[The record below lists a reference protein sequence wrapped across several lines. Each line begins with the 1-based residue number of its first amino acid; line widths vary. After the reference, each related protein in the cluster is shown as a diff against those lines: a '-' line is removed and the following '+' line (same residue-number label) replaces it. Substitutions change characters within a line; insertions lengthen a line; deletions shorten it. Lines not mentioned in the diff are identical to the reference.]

1 MLPLQSPH
9 GVWMVRN
16 HPNCVSA
23 PGCFSMGR
31 GRHGEGRASR
41 QARRGRQYNGVNPE
55 GKDGFVRFS
64 ELVQYFL
71 KLEGTSGRI
80 ALVEILAELFMRT
93 PTEDVPPTAYLL
105 QGRLA
110 PYFEPVEIGLG
121 NNYVA
126 DAIARAFGS
135 DRATVLERFDRLGD
149 IGEAAAEIAA
159 ESGSS
164 PAPTWAPPVREIFDR
179 LLEIA
184 RTTGAGSVRAKVE
197 AFASLLGELDPLS
210 CNYLCRVPL
219 GRMRLGVGDPT
230 VLDAFSFA
238 KVGDKSLRKELER
251 AYNETSDLGL
261 VGKTL
266 WEGGIEAV
274 EGLGVRVGN
283 TVRPALA
290 ERLPSAE
297 AIIAKLGQ
305 AAVERKFDGF
315 RCQGHKSGDDIKIF
329 SRNLE
334 DMTASFPEI
343 AEGARR
349 QVVVDTAIFEGEA
362 LAYNPLSD
370 EYLPFQQ
377 TVRRRRK
384 HGVEETA
391 AELPLRLFAF
401 DVLYADGESVMERS
415 YSERHAKLEYAVEAG
430 DTILISQAHTTGEP
444 EELLEVFNDS
454 IQRGL
459 EGIVAKR
466 PDSPYQAGARNY
478 NWVKLKRT
486 QAGNLQDTVDCVI
499 VGYIYGRGR
508 RAAFGVGALLVAS
521 YDRERDVFPT
531 VTKIGTGLSDA
542 QWREV
547 RERCVPHVSE
557 RKPARVESNIEP
569 SVWVEPQ
576 VVIEVLADEITRS
589 PIHPTGAQEGGQGYA
604 LRFPRLVGFRQ
615 EDKKP
620 EDVTTVAEIVELYN
634 QQGARTTP

>member
-1 MLPLQSPH
+1 MT
-9 GVWMVRN
+9 R
-16 HPNCVSA
+16 
-23 PGCFSMGR
+23 
-31 GRHGEGRASR
+31 SR
-41 QARRGRQYNGVNPE
+41 TKGYV
-55 GKDGFVRFS
+55 VRFS
-64 ELVQYFL
+64 ELVQYFRR
-71 KLEGTSGRI
+71 LEGTSGRN
-80 ALVEILAELFMRT
+80 ALVEVLAELFART

-126 DAIARAFGS
+126 DAIAWAFGG
-135 DRATVLERFDRLGD
+135 DRATVLVRFDRLGD

-164 PAPTWAPPVREIFDR
+164 PAPYMAPPVRGIFDR
-179 LLEIA
+179 LLKIA

-210 CNYLCRVPL
+210 CNYLCRISL

-238 KVGDKSLRKELER
+238 RVGDKSLRKGLER

-266 WEGGIEAV
+266 WEGGLEAV
-274 EGLGVRVGN
+274 ECLGVRVGN
-283 TVRPALA
+283 PVRPALA

-297 AIIAKLGQ
+297 AIIEKLGR
-305 AAVERKFDGF
+305 AAVERKYDGF
-315 RCQGHKSGDDIKIF
+315 RCQVHKAGDDIKIF

-343 AEGARR
+343 VEGARR
-349 QVVVDTAIFEGEA
+349 QVVASTAIFEGEA

-401 DVLYADGESVMERS
+401 DVLYADGERVMERS
-415 YSERHAKLEYAVEAG
+415 YTERHAILEHAVEAG
-430 DTILISQAHTTGEP
+430 DTILISEAHTSSEP

-454 IQRGL
+454 IQHGL

-478 NWVKLKRT
+478 NWVKLKRA
-486 QAGNLQDTVDCVI
+486 QAGNLQDTVDGVI

-508 RAAFGVGALLVAS
+508 RTVFGVGALLVAT
-521 YDRERDVFPT
+521 YDPERDVFPT

-547 RERCVPHVSE
+547 KERCEPYVSE

-589 PIHPTGAQEGGQGYA
+589 PVHPTGTDEGGQGYA
-604 LRFPRLVGFRQ
+604 LRFPRLVSFRQ

-620 EDVTTVAEIVELYN
+620 EDVTTVAEIMELYN
-634 QQGARTTP
+634 QQGARMTR

>member
-1 MLPLQSPH
+1 M
-9 GVWMVRN
+9 
-16 HPNCVSA
+16 
-23 PGCFSMGR
+23 
-31 GRHGEGRASR
+31 
-41 QARRGRQYNGVNPE
+41 
-55 GKDGFVRFS
+55 RFS
-64 ELVQYFL
+64 ELVQYFRR
-71 KLEGTSGRI
+71 LEGTSGRN
-80 ALVEILAELFMRT
+80 ALVEVLAELFART

-126 DAIARAFGS
+126 DAIAWAFGG
-135 DRATVLERFDRLGD
+135 DRATVLVRFDRLGD
-149 IGEAAAEIAA
+149 IGEAAAEKAA

-164 PAPTWAPPVREIFDR
+164 PAPYMAPPVRGIFDR
-179 LLEIA
+179 LLKIA

-210 CNYLCRVPL
+210 CNYLCRISL

-238 KVGDKSLRKELER
+238 RVGDKSLRKGLER

-266 WEGGIEAV
+266 WEGGLEAV
-274 EGLGVRVGN
+274 ECLGVRVGN
-283 TVRPALA
+283 PVRPALA

-297 AIIAKLGQ
+297 AIIEKLGQ
-305 AAVERKFDGF
+305 AAVERKYDGF
-315 RCQGHKSGDDIKIF
+315 RCQVHKAGDDIKIF

-343 AEGARR
+343 VEGARR
-349 QVVVDTAIFEGEA
+349 QVVASTAIFEGEA

-401 DVLYADGESVMERS
+401 DVLYADGERVMERS
-415 YSERHAKLEYAVEAG
+415 YTERHAILEHAVEAG
-430 DTILISQAHTTGEP
+430 DTILISEAHTSSEP

-454 IQRGL
+454 IQHGL

-478 NWVKLKRT
+478 NWVKLKRA
-486 QAGNLQDTVDCVI
+486 QAGNLQDTVDGVI

-508 RAAFGVGALLVAS
+508 RTVFGVGALLVAT
-521 YDRERDVFPT
+521 YDPERDVFPT

-547 RERCVPHVSE
+547 KERCEPYVSE

-589 PIHPTGAQEGGQGYA
+589 PVHPTGTDEGGQGYA
-604 LRFPRLVGFRQ
+604 LRFPRLVSFRQ

-620 EDVTTVAEIVELYN
+620 EDVTTVAEIMELYN
-634 QQGARTTP
+634 QQGARMTR

>member
-23 PGCFSMGR
+23 PGCSSMRR

-41 QARRGRQYNGVNPE
+41 QARRRRQYNGVNPE

-71 KLEGTSGRI
+71 KLEGTSGRN

-110 PYFEPVEIGLG
+110 PYFEPIGIGLG
-121 NNYVA
+121 N
-126 DAIARAFGS
+126 I
-135 DRATVLERFDRLGD
+135 GD
-149 IGEAAAEIAA
+149 AAAGIAV

-164 PAPTWAPPVREIFDR
+164 PAPTRAPQVREIFDT

-184 RTTGAGSVRAKVE
+184 RTTGAGSVGAKIGS
-197 AFASLLGELDPLS
+197 FASLLGELDPLS
-210 CNYLCRVPL
+210 CKYLCRVPL

-230 VLDAFSFA
+230 VLEAFSFA
-238 KVGDKSLRKELER
+238 RVGDKSLRKGLER

-283 TVRPALA
+283 PVRPALA

-297 AIIAKLGQ
+297 AIIAKLGR
-305 AAVERKFDGF
+305 AAVERKYDGF
-315 RCQGHKSGDDIKIF
+315 RCQVHKAGDDIKIF

-349 QVVVDTAIFEGEA
+349 QVALGTAIFEGEA

-401 DVLYADGESVMERS
+401 DVLYADGYCVMERA
-415 YSERHAKLEYAVEAG
+415 YTERRATLENMVQGG
-430 DTILISQAHTTGEP
+430 DTILISESRTTGEP
-444 EELLEVFNDS
+444 GELLEVFNDS
-454 IQRGL
+454 IQHGL

-478 NWVKLKRT
+478 NWVKLKRA

-499 VGYIYGRGR
+499 VGYLYGRGR
-508 RAAFGVGALLVAS
+508 RAAFGVGALLVAA
-521 YDRERDVFPT
+521 YDPERDVFPT
-531 VTKIGTGLSDA
+531 VTKIGTGLSDD
-542 QWREV
+542 QWREG
-547 RERCVPHVSE
+547 RERCEPYVSE
-557 RKPARVESNIEP
+557 KKPARVESNIEP

-589 PIHPTGAQEGGQGYA
+589 PIP
-604 LRFPRLVGFRQ
+604 
-615 EDKKP
+615 
-620 EDVTTVAEIVELYN
+620 
-634 QQGARTTP
+634 

>member
-1 MLPLQSPH
+1 MDSSSTPTT
-9 GVWMVRN
+9 GKMMR
-16 HPNCVSA
+16 
-23 PGCFSMGR
+23 
-31 GRHGEGRASR
+31 SR
-41 QARRGRQYNGVNPE
+41 TKGYV
-55 GKDGFVRFS
+55 VRFS
-64 ELVQYFL
+64 ELVQYFRR
-71 KLEGTSGRI
+71 LEGTSGRN
-80 ALVEILAELFMRT
+80 ALVEILAELFTKT
-93 PTEDVPPTAYLL
+93 PMEDVPPTAYLL

-126 DAIARAFGS
+126 DAIARAFGGN
-135 DRATVLERFDRLGD
+135 RATVLKRFDRLGD

-164 PAPTWAPPVREIFDR
+164 AAPESVPPVREIFDR
-179 LLEIA
+179 LLGIA
-184 RTTGAGSVRAKVE
+184 RTTGAGSIGAKVE
-197 AFASLLGELDPLS
+197 AFASLLREVDPLS

-230 VLDAFSFA
+230 VLDALSFA
-238 KVGDKSLRKELER
+238 RVGDKSLRKRLER

-274 EGLGVRVGN
+274 DALGVRVGN
-283 TVRPALA
+283 PVRPALA

-297 AIIAKLGQ
+297 AIIAKLGRV
-305 AAVERKFDGF
+305 AVERKYDGF
-315 RCQGHKSGDDIKIF
+315 RCQVHKADSDVRIF

-334 DMTASFPEI
+334 DLTASFPEI
-343 AEGARR
+343 AESARR
-349 QVVVDTAIFEGEA
+349 QVVASTAIFEGEA

-377 TVRRRRK
+377 TVRRKRK

-401 DVLYADGESVMERS
+401 DILYAECESVMERP
-415 YSERHAKLEYAVEAG
+415 YTERHAILKNIVQGG
-430 DTILISQAHTTGEP
+430 DTILISESHTTGKP
-444 EELLEVFNDS
+444 DELLDVFNDS
-454 IQRGL
+454 IQNGL

-478 NWVKLKRT
+478 NWVKLKRV

-508 RAAFGVGALLVAS
+508 RAAFGVGALLVAV
-521 YDRERDVFPT
+521 YDPERDVFPT

-547 RERCVPHVSE
+547 RERCEPYVSE

-589 PIHPTGAQEGGQGYA
+589 PVHPTGADEGGQGYA
-604 LRFPRLVGFRQ
+604 LRFPRLVSFRQ
-615 EDKKP
+615 DKKP

-634 QQGARTTP
+634 QQGARTTR

>member
-1 MLPLQSPH
+1 
-9 GVWMVRN
+9 
-16 HPNCVSA
+16 
-23 PGCFSMGR
+23 
-31 GRHGEGRASR
+31 
-41 QARRGRQYNGVNPE
+41 
-55 GKDGFVRFS
+55 VRFS
-64 ELVQYFL
+64 VLVQYFRR
-71 KLEGTSGRI
+71 LEGTSGRN
-80 ALVEILAELFMRT
+80 ALVEVLAELFART

-126 DAIARAFGS
+126 DAIAWAFGG

-164 PAPTWAPPVREIFDR
+164 PAPNRAAPVRGIFDR
-179 LLEIA
+179 LLKIA

-210 CNYLCRVPL
+210 CNYLCRIPL

-238 KVGDKSLRKELER
+238 RVGDKSFRKRLER

-274 EGLGVRVGN
+274 EHLGVRVGN
-283 TVRPALA
+283 PVRPALA

-297 AIIAKLGQ
+297 AIIAKLGR
-305 AAVERKFDGF
+305 AAVERKYDGF
-315 RCQGHKSGDDIKIF
+315 RCQVHKAGGDIKIF

-349 QVVVDTAIFEGEA
+349 QVVASTAIFEGEA

-401 DVLYADGESVMERS
+401 DVLYADGERVMERS
-415 YSERHAKLEYAVEAG
+415 YTERHAILEDAVEAG
-430 DTILISQAHTTGEP
+430 DTILISEAHTTSEP
-444 EELLEVFNDS
+444 EELLEVFKDS
-454 IQRGL
+454 IQHGL

-478 NWVKLKRT
+478 NWVKLKRA
-486 QAGNLQDTVDCVI
+486 QAGNLQDTVDGVI

-508 RAAFGVGALLVAS
+508 RTVFGVGALLVAT
-521 YDRERDVFPT
+521 YDPERDVFPT

-547 RERCVPHVSE
+547 KERCEPYVSE
-557 RKPARVESNIEP
+557 RKPARVESNIVP

-576 VVIEVLADEITRS
+576 VVIEMLADEITRS
-589 PIHPTGAQEGGQGYA
+589 PVHPTGTDEGGQGYA
-604 LRFPRLVGFRQ
+604 LRFPRLVSFRQ

-634 QQGARTTP
+634 QQGARTTR

>member
-1 MLPLQSPH
+1 M
-9 GVWMVRN
+9 
-16 HPNCVSA
+16 
-23 PGCFSMGR
+23 
-31 GRHGEGRASR
+31 
-41 QARRGRQYNGVNPE
+41 
-55 GKDGFVRFS
+55 
-64 ELVQYFL
+64 
-71 KLEGTSGRI
+71 
-80 ALVEILAELFMRT
+80 
-93 PTEDVPPTAYLL
+93 PPTAYLL

-126 DAIARAFGS
+126 DAIAWAFGG
-135 DRATVLERFDRLGD
+135 DRATVIVRFDRLGD
-149 IGEAAAEIAA
+149 IGEAAAEKAA

-164 PAPTWAPPVREIFDR
+164 PAPYMAPPVRGIFDR
-179 LLEIA
+179 LLKIA

-210 CNYLCRVPL
+210 CNYLCRISL

-238 KVGDKSLRKELER
+238 RVGDKSLRKGLER

-266 WEGGIEAV
+266 WEGGLEAV
-274 EGLGVRVGN
+274 ECLGVRVGN
-283 TVRPALA
+283 PVRPALA

-297 AIIAKLGQ
+297 AIIEKLGQ
-305 AAVERKFDGF
+305 AAVERKYDGF
-315 RCQGHKSGDDIKIF
+315 RCQVHKAGDDIKIF

-343 AEGARR
+343 VEGARR
-349 QVVVDTAIFEGEA
+349 QVVASTAIFEGEA

-401 DVLYADGESVMERS
+401 DVLYADGERVMERS
-415 YSERHAKLEYAVEAG
+415 YTERHAILEHAVEAG
-430 DTILISQAHTTGEP
+430 DTILISEAHTSSEP

-454 IQRGL
+454 IQHGL

-478 NWVKLKRT
+478 NWVKLKRA
-486 QAGNLQDTVDCVI
+486 QAGNLQDTVDGVI

-508 RAAFGVGALLVAS
+508 RTVFGVGALLVAT
-521 YDRERDVFPT
+521 YDPERDVFPT

-547 RERCVPHVSE
+547 KERCEPYVSE

-589 PIHPTGAQEGGQGYA
+589 PVHPTGTDEGGQGYA
-604 LRFPRLVGFRQ
+604 LRFPRLVSFRQ

-620 EDVTTVAEIVELYN
+620 EDVTTVAEIMELYN
-634 QQGARTTP
+634 QQGARMTR

>member
-1 MLPLQSPH
+1 MTRSLTK
-9 GVWMVRN
+9 GYV
-16 HPNCVSA
+16 
-23 PGCFSMGR
+23 
-31 GRHGEGRASR
+31 
-41 QARRGRQYNGVNPE
+41 
-55 GKDGFVRFS
+55 VRFS
-64 ELVQYFL
+64 ELVQYFRR
-71 KLEGTSGRI
+71 LEGTSGRN
-80 ALVEILAELFMRT
+80 ALVEILAELFART

-110 PYFEPVEIGLG
+110 PFFEPIEIGLG

-126 DAIARAFGS
+126 DAIALAFGGN
-135 DRATVLERFDRLGD
+135 RTMVLERFDRLGD
-149 IGEAAAEIAA
+149 IGEAAAEMAA
-159 ESGSS
+159 GSGSS
-164 PAPTWAPPVREIFDR
+164 AAPESVPPVREIFDR
-179 LLEIA
+179 LLGIA
-184 RTTGAGSVRAKVE
+184 RTTGAGSIGAKVE
-197 AFASLLGELDPLS
+197 AFASLLREVDPLS

-238 KVGDKSLRKELER
+238 RVGDKSLRKRLER

-266 WEGGIEAV
+266 WDGGIEAV
-274 EGLGVRVGN
+274 DGLGVRVGN
-283 TVRPALA
+283 PVRPALA

-297 AIIAKLGQ
+297 AIIAKLGR
-305 AAVERKFDGF
+305 AAVERKYDGF
-315 RCQGHKSGDDIKIF
+315 RCQVHKAVNDIRIF
-329 SRNLE
+329 SRSLE

-349 QVVVDTAIFEGEA
+349 QVVASTAIFEGEA

-415 YSERHAKLEYAVEAG
+415 YTERHTMLEYAIQSG
-430 DTILISQAHTTGEP
+430 DTIQVSEAHTTGES
-444 EELLEVFNDS
+444 EELLKVFNDS

-478 NWVKLKRT
+478 NWVKLKRA
-486 QAGNLQDTVDCVI
+486 QAGDLKDTVDRVI

-508 RAAFGVGALLVAS
+508 RAAFGVGALLVAA
-521 YDRERDVFPT
+521 YDPERDVFPT

-547 RERCVPHVSE
+547 RERCKPYVSE
-557 RKPARVESNIEP
+557 RKPARVESHIEP
-569 SVWVEPQ
+569 SAWVEPQ

-589 PIHPTGAQEGGQGYA
+589 PVHPTGAGEGGQGYA

-620 EDVTTVAEIVELYN
+620 EDVTTVAEIVELYD

>member
-1 MLPLQSPH
+1 MT
-9 GVWMVRN
+9 R
-16 HPNCVSA
+16 
-23 PGCFSMGR
+23 
-31 GRHGEGRASR
+31 SR
-41 QARRGRQYNGVNPE
+41 TKGYV
-55 GKDGFVRFS
+55 VRFS
-64 ELVQYFL
+64 ELVQYFRR
-71 KLEGTSGRI
+71 LEGTSGRN
-80 ALVEILAELFMRT
+80 ALVEVLAELFART

-126 DAIARAFGS
+126 DAIAWAFGG

-164 PAPTWAPPVREIFDR
+164 PAPYMAPPVRGIFDR
-179 LLEIA
+179 LLKIA

-210 CNYLCRVPL
+210 CNYLCRISL

-238 KVGDKSLRKELER
+238 RVGDKSLRKGLER

-266 WEGGIEAV
+266 WEGGLEAV
-274 EGLGVRVGN
+274 ECLGVRVGN
-283 TVRPALA
+283 PVRPALA

-297 AIIAKLGQ
+297 AIIEKLGQ
-305 AAVERKFDGF
+305 AAVERKYDGF
-315 RCQGHKSGDDIKIF
+315 RCQVHKAGDDIKIF

-343 AEGARR
+343 VEGARR
-349 QVVVDTAIFEGEA
+349 QVVASTAIFEGEA

-401 DVLYADGESVMERS
+401 DVLYADGERVMERS
-415 YSERHAKLEYAVEAG
+415 YTERHAILEHAVEAG
-430 DTILISQAHTTGEP
+430 DTILISEAHTSSEP

-454 IQRGL
+454 IQHGL

-478 NWVKLKRT
+478 NWVKLKRA
-486 QAGNLQDTVDCVI
+486 QAGNLQDTVDGVI

-508 RAAFGVGALLVAS
+508 RTVFGVGALLVAT
-521 YDRERDVFPT
+521 YDPERDVFPT

-547 RERCVPHVSE
+547 KERCEPYVSE

-589 PIHPTGAQEGGQGYA
+589 PVHPTGTDEGGQGYA
-604 LRFPRLVGFRQ
+604 LRFPRLVSFRQ

-620 EDVTTVAEIVELYN
+620 EDVTTVAEIMELYN
-634 QQGARTTP
+634 QQGARMTR

>member
-1 MLPLQSPH
+1 MDSSSTPTT
-9 GVWMVRN
+9 GKMMR
-16 HPNCVSA
+16 
-23 PGCFSMGR
+23 
-31 GRHGEGRASR
+31 SR
-41 QARRGRQYNGVNPE
+41 TKGYV
-55 GKDGFVRFS
+55 VRFS
-64 ELVQYFL
+64 ELVQYFRR
-71 KLEGTSGRI
+71 LEGTSGRN
-80 ALVEILAELFMRT
+80 ALVEILAELFTKT

-126 DAIARAFGS
+126 DAIARAFGGN
-135 DRATVLERFDRLGD
+135 RATVLKRFDRLGD

-164 PAPTWAPPVREIFDR
+164 AAPESVPPVREIFDR
-179 LLEIA
+179 LLGIA
-184 RTTGAGSVRAKVE
+184 RTTGAGSIGAKVE
-197 AFASLLGELDPLS
+197 AFASLLREVDPLS

-230 VLDAFSFA
+230 VLDALSFA
-238 KVGDKSLRKELER
+238 RVGDKSLRKRLER

-274 EGLGVRVGN
+274 DALGVRVGN
-283 TVRPALA
+283 PVRPALA

-297 AIIAKLGQ
+297 AIIAKLGRV
-305 AAVERKFDGF
+305 AVERKYDGF
-315 RCQGHKSGDDIKIF
+315 RCQVHKADSVVRIF

-334 DMTASFPEI
+334 DLTASFPEI
-343 AEGARR
+343 VESARR
-349 QVVVDTAIFEGEA
+349 QVVASTAIFEGEA

-377 TVRRRRK
+377 TVRRKRK

-401 DVLYADGESVMERS
+401 DILYAECESVMERP
-415 YSERHAKLEYAVEAG
+415 YTERHAILKNIVQGG
-430 DTILISQAHTTGEP
+430 DTILISESHTTGKP
-444 EELLEVFNDS
+444 DELLDVFNDS
-454 IQRGL
+454 IQNGL

-478 NWVKLKRT
+478 NWVKLKRV

-508 RAAFGVGALLVAS
+508 RAAFGVGALLVAV
-521 YDRERDVFPT
+521 YDPELDVFPT

-547 RERCVPHVSE
+547 RERCEPYVSE

-589 PIHPTGAQEGGQGYA
+589 PVHPTGADEGGQGYA
-604 LRFPRLVGFRQ
+604 LRFPRLVSFR

-634 QQGARTTP
+634 QQGARTTR

>member
-1 MLPLQSPH
+1 MT
-9 GVWMVRN
+9 R
-16 HPNCVSA
+16 
-23 PGCFSMGR
+23 
-31 GRHGEGRASR
+31 SR
-41 QARRGRQYNGVNPE
+41 TKGYV
-55 GKDGFVRFS
+55 VRFS
-64 ELVQYFL
+64 ELVQYFRR
-71 KLEGTSGRI
+71 LEGTSGRN
-80 ALVEILAELFMRT
+80 ALVEVLAELFVMT

-126 DAIARAFGS
+126 DAIAWAFGG

-164 PAPTWAPPVREIFDR
+164 PAPNRAPPVRGIFDS
-179 LLEIA
+179 LLKIVH
-184 RTTGAGSVRAKVE
+184 TTGAGSVRAKVE

-210 CNYLCRVPL
+210 CNYLCRIPL
-219 GRMRLGVGDPT
+219 GRMRLGVGDLT

-238 KVGDKSLRKELER
+238 RVGDKSLRKGLER

-274 EGLGVRVGN
+274 GHLGVRVGN
-283 TVRPALA
+283 PVRPALA

-297 AIIAKLGQ
+297 AIISKLGW
-305 AAVERKFDGF
+305 AAVERKYDGF
-315 RCQGHKSGDDIKIF
+315 RCQVHKAGDDIKIF

-349 QVVVDTAIFEGEA
+349 QVVASTAIFEGEA

-401 DVLYADGESVMERS
+401 DVLYADGERVMERS
-415 YSERHAKLEYAVEAG
+415 YTERHAILKHAVEAG
-430 DTILISQAHTTGEP
+430 DTILISEAHTTSEP

-454 IQRGL
+454 IQHGL

-478 NWVKLKRT
+478 NWVKLKRA
-486 QAGNLQDTVDCVI
+486 QAGNLQDTVDGVI

-508 RAAFGVGALLVAS
+508 RTVFGVGALLVAT
-521 YDRERDVFPT
+521 YDPERDVFPT

-547 RERCVPHVSE
+547 KERCEPYVSE
-557 RKPARVESNIEP
+557 RKPARVESNIVP

-589 PIHPTGAQEGGQGYA
+589 PVHPTGTDERGQGYA
-604 LRFPRLVGFRQ
+604 LRFPRLVSFRQ

-620 EDVTTVAEIVELYN
+620 EDVTTVAEIMELYN
-634 QQGARTTP
+634 QQGARTTR

>member
-1 MLPLQSPH
+1 MA
-9 GVWMVRN
+9 R
-16 HPNCVSA
+16 
-23 PGCFSMGR
+23 
-31 GRHGEGRASR
+31 SR
-41 QARRGRQYNGVNPE
+41 TKGYV
-55 GKDGFVRFS
+55 VRFS

-71 KLEGTSGRI
+71 RLEQTSGRN
-80 ALVEILAELFMRT
+80 ALVGILAELFART

-105 QGRLA
+105 QGRLV
-110 PYFEPVEIGLG
+110 PYFEPVELGLG

-159 ESGSS
+159 ETGSS
-164 PAPTWAPPVREIFDR
+164 PPPASVPPVREIFDR
-179 LLEIA
+179 LLGVA
-184 RTTGAGSVRAKVE
+184 RMSGAGSVRAKVE
-197 AFASLLGELDPLS
+197 TFASLLGELDPLS

-238 KVGDKSLRKELER
+238 RAGDKSLRKGLER

-274 EGLGVRVGN
+274 DGLGVRVGN
-283 TVRPALA
+283 PVRPALA

-297 AIIAKLGQ
+297 AIIAKLGR
-305 AAVERKFDGF
+305 AAVERKYDGF
-315 RCQGHKSGDDIKIF
+315 RCQVHKAGDDIKIF

-343 AEGARR
+343 AEATRR
-349 QVVVDTAIFEGEA
+349 QVVVGTAIFEGEA
-362 LAYNPLSD
+362 VAYNPLSD
-370 EYLPFQQ
+370 EYVPFQQ

-384 HGVEETA
+384 HGIEETA

-401 DVLYADGESVMERS
+401 DVLYAEGESVMQRS
-415 YSERHAKLEYAVEAG
+415 YTERHAMLEYAIEAG
-430 DTILISQAHTTGEP
+430 DTILISEAHTTGES
-444 EELLEVFNDS
+444 EELLEGFNDS

-478 NWVKLKRT
+478 NWVKLKRA
-486 QAGNLQDTVDCVI
+486 QAGNLEDTVDCVI

-508 RAAFGVGALLVAS
+508 RAAFGVGALLVAA
-521 YDRERDVFPT
+521 YDPERDVFPT

-547 RERCVPHVSE
+547 RERCEPYISE
-557 RKPARVESNIEP
+557 RKSARVESNIEP

-589 PIHPTGAQEGGQGYA
+589 PVHPTGVDEGDQGYA

-620 EDVTTVAEIVELYN
+620 EDVTTVAEIVELYD
-634 QQGARTTP
+634 QQGTP

>member
-1 MLPLQSPH
+1 M
-9 GVWMVRN
+9 
-16 HPNCVSA
+16 
-23 PGCFSMGR
+23 
-31 GRHGEGRASR
+31 
-41 QARRGRQYNGVNPE
+41 
-55 GKDGFVRFS
+55 RFS
-64 ELVQYFL
+64 ELVQYFRR
-71 KLEGTSGRI
+71 LEGTSGRN
-80 ALVEILAELFMRT
+80 ALVEILAELFAKT
-93 PTEDVPPTAYLL
+93 PTEDMPPTAYLL

-126 DAIARAFGS
+126 DAIARAFGGGRES
-135 DRATVLERFDRLGD
+135 VLERFDRLGD

-164 PAPTWAPPVREIFDR
+164 AAPESTPPLREIFER
-179 LLEIA
+179 LLRIA
-184 RTTGAGSVRAKVE
+184 RTSGAGSVGAKVE
-197 AFASLLGELDPLS
+197 AFALLLEDLDPLS
-210 CNYLCRVPL
+210 CKYLCRVPL

-230 VLDAFSFA
+230 VLEAFSFA
-238 KVGDKSLRKELER
+238 RVGDRSLRKSLER

-274 EGLGVRVGN
+274 ETLGVRVGN
-283 TVRPALA
+283 PVRPALA

-297 AIIAKLGQ
+297 AIIAKLGR
-305 AAVERKFDGF
+305 AAVERKYDGF
-315 RCQGHKSGDDIKIF
+315 RCQVHKADNAVRIF

-343 AEGARR
+343 AEGVRR
-349 QVVVDTAIFEGEA
+349 QVVANTAIFEGEA

-384 HGVEETA
+384 HGIEETA

-401 DVLYADGESVMERS
+401 DVLYADGGSVMERS
-415 YSERHAKLEYAVEAG
+415 YSERHATLESMVQGG
-430 DTILISQAHTTGEP
+430 DTILISEARTTSEP
-444 EELLEVFNDS
+444 EQLLEVFNDS
-454 IQRGL
+454 IQHGL
-459 EGIVAKR
+459 EGIVAKK

-478 NWVKLKRT
+478 NWVKLKRA

-508 RAAFGVGALLVAS
+508 RAAFGVGALLVAA
-521 YDRERDVFPT
+521 YDPERDIFPT

-547 RERCVPHVSE
+547 RERCEPYVRE

-589 PIHPTGAQEGGQGYA
+589 PVHPTGADKGGQGYA
-604 LRFPRLVGFRQ
+604 LRFPRLVSFRQ
-615 EDKKP
+615 DDKKP
-620 EDVTTVAEIVELYN
+620 EDVTTVAEIVELYG
-634 QQGARTTP
+634 QQGARATW

>member
-1 MLPLQSPH
+1 MTQLPTK
-9 GVWMVRN
+9 GYV
-16 HPNCVSA
+16 
-23 PGCFSMGR
+23 
-31 GRHGEGRASR
+31 
-41 QARRGRQYNGVNPE
+41 
-55 GKDGFVRFS
+55 VRFS
-64 ELVQYFL
+64 GLVQYFR
-71 KLEGTSGRI
+71 KLEGTSGRNT
-80 ALVEILAELFMRT
+80 LVETLAEIFAKT

-126 DAIARAFGS
+126 DAIARAFGGN
-135 DRATVLERFDRLGD
+135 RARVLERFDRLGD

-164 PAPTWAPPVREIFDR
+164 PAPKSSPPVHEIFVR
-179 LLEIA
+179 LLRIA
-184 RTTGAGSVRAKVE
+184 RTTGAGSVE
-197 AFASLLGELDPLS
+197 AFASLLENLDPLS

-238 KVGDKSLRKELER
+238 RVGDRSLRKGLER

-274 EGLGVRVGN
+274 DALGVRVGN
-283 TVRPALA
+283 PVRPALA

-297 AIIAKLGQ
+297 AIIAKLGR
-305 AAVERKFDGF
+305 AALERKYDGF
-315 RCQGHKSGDDIKIF
+315 RCQVHKADDDIRIF

-334 DMTASFPEI
+334 DVTASFPEI

-349 QVVVDTAIFEGEA
+349 QVAASTAIFEDEA
-362 LAYNPLSD
+362 LAYNQLSE

-377 TVRRRRK
+377 TARRRRK
-384 HGVEETA
+384 HSVEETA

-401 DVLYADGESVMERS
+401 DVLYANGQSVMERS
-415 YSERHAKLEYAVEAG
+415 YTERHAMLENVVQAG
-430 DTILISQAHTTGEP
+430 DTIHISGTRTTGEP

-454 IQRGL
+454 IQHGL

-478 NWVKLKRT
+478 NWVKLKRA

-499 VGYIYGRGR
+499 VGYLYGRGGR
-508 RAAFGVGALLVAS
+508 TAFGVGAPCGCLRPRTRCLP
-521 YDRERDVFPT
+521 ER
-531 VTKIGTGLSDA
+531 
-542 QWREV
+542 
-547 RERCVPHVSE
+547 H
-557 RKPARVESNIEP
+557 
-569 SVWVEPQ
+569 
-576 VVIEVLADEITRS
+576 
-589 PIHPTGAQEGGQGYA
+589 
-604 LRFPRLVGFRQ
+604 
-615 EDKKP
+615 
-620 EDVTTVAEIVELYN
+620 
-634 QQGARTTP
+634 

>member
-1 MLPLQSPH
+1 MT
-9 GVWMVRN
+9 R
-16 HPNCVSA
+16 
-23 PGCFSMGR
+23 
-31 GRHGEGRASR
+31 SR
-41 QARRGRQYNGVNPE
+41 TKGYA
-55 GKDGFVRFS
+55 VRFS
-64 ELVQYFL
+64 ELVQYFRR
-71 KLEGTSGRI
+71 LEGTSGRN
-80 ALVEILAELFMRT
+80 ALVETLAELFVMT

-110 PYFEPVEIGLG
+110 PNFEPVEIGLG

-149 IGEAAAEIAA
+149 IGEAAAEIAT
-159 ESGSS
+159 ESSSS
-164 PAPTWAPPVREIFDR
+164 PAPNRAPPVRGICDS
-179 LLEIA
+179 LLKIA
-184 RTTGAGSVRAKVE
+184 HTSGAGSVRAKVE

-210 CNYLCRVPL
+210 CNYLCRIPL
-219 GRMRLGVGDPT
+219 GRMRLGVGDLT

-238 KVGDKSLRKELER
+238 RVGDKSLRKGLER

-274 EGLGVRVGN
+274 EHLGVRVGN
-283 TVRPALA
+283 PVRPALA

-297 AIIAKLGQ
+297 AIIAKLGW
-305 AAVERKFDGF
+305 AAVERKYDGF
-315 RCQGHKSGDDIKIF
+315 RCQVHKAGDDIKIF

-334 DMTASFPEI
+334 DMTVSFPEI

-349 QVVVDTAIFEGEA
+349 QVVASTAIFEGEA

-401 DVLYADGESVMERS
+401 DVLYADGERVMERS
-415 YSERHAKLEYAVEAG
+415 YTERHAILKHAVEAG
-430 DTILISQAHTTGEP
+430 DTILISEAHTTSEP

-454 IQRGL
+454 IQHGL

-478 NWVKLKRT
+478 NWVKLKRA
-486 QAGNLQDTVDCVI
+486 QAGNLQDTVDGVI

-508 RAAFGVGALLVAS
+508 RTVFGVGALLVAT
-521 YDRERDVFPT
+521 YDPERDVFPT

-547 RERCVPHVSE
+547 KERCEPYVSK
-557 RKPARVESNIEP
+557 RKPARVESNIVP

-589 PIHPTGAQEGGQGYA
+589 PVHPTGTDEGGQGYA
-604 LRFPRLVGFRQ
+604 LRFPRLVSFRQ

-620 EDVTTVAEIVELYN
+620 EDVTTVAEIMELYN
-634 QQGARTTP
+634 QQGARTTR

>member
-1 MLPLQSPH
+1 MDSSSTPTT
-9 GVWMVRN
+9 GKMMR
-16 HPNCVSA
+16 
-23 PGCFSMGR
+23 
-31 GRHGEGRASR
+31 SR
-41 QARRGRQYNGVNPE
+41 TKGYV
-55 GKDGFVRFS
+55 VRFS
-64 ELVQYFL
+64 ELVQYFRR
-71 KLEGTSGRI
+71 LEGTSGRN
-80 ALVEILAELFMRT
+80 ALVEILAELFAKT

-110 PYFEPVEIGLG
+110 PFFEPVEIGLG

-135 DRATVLERFDRLGD
+135 DRAGVLERFDRLGD
-149 IGEAAAEIAA
+149 IGEAAAEIAV

-164 PAPTWAPPVREIFDR
+164 AAPESAPAVREIFER
-179 LLEIA
+179 LLGIA
-184 RTTGAGSVRAKVE
+184 RTTGAGSIGAKVE
-197 AFASLLGELDPLS
+197 AFASLLGDLDPLS

-230 VLDAFSFA
+230 VLDAFSLA
-238 KVGDKSLRKELER
+238 RVGDRSLRKALER

-266 WEGGIEAV
+266 WQDGIEAV
-274 EGLGVRVGN
+274 DDLRVRVGN
-283 TVRPALA
+283 PVRPALA

-297 AIIAKLGQ
+297 SIIEKLGQ
-305 AAVERKFDGF
+305 AAVERKYDGF
-315 RCQGHKSGDDIKIF
+315 RCQVHKAGDDIRIF

-349 QVVVDTAIFEGEA
+349 QVALGTAIFEGEA

-377 TVRRRRK
+377 TARRRRK

-415 YSERHAKLEYAVEAG
+415 YTERHAMLEYAVEEG
-430 DTILISQAHTTGEP
+430 GTILISEAHTTGEP
-444 EELLEVFNDS
+444 EELLEVFNDAL
-454 IQRGL
+454 QHGL
-459 EGIVAKR
+459 EGIIAKR

-478 NWVKLKRT
+478 NWVKLKRA

-508 RAAFGVGALLVAS
+508 RAAFGVGALLVAA
-521 YDRERDVFPT
+521 YDPERDVFPT
-531 VTKIGTGLSDA
+531 VTKSGTGLSDA
-542 QWREV
+542 QWGEV
-547 RERCVPHVSE
+547 RDRCEPYVSE
-557 RKPARVESNIEP
+557 SKPARVESNIEP

-589 PIHPTGAQEGGQGYA
+589 PVHPTGVDEGGQGYA

-620 EDVTTVAEIVELYN
+620 EDVTTVAEIVELYG
-634 QQGARTTP
+634 QQGARATR

>member
-1 MLPLQSPH
+1 MT
-9 GVWMVRN
+9 R
-16 HPNCVSA
+16 
-23 PGCFSMGR
+23 
-31 GRHGEGRASR
+31 SR
-41 QARRGRQYNGVNPE
+41 TKGYV
-55 GKDGFVRFS
+55 VRFS
-64 ELVQYFL
+64 ELVQYFRR
-71 KLEGTSGRI
+71 LEGTSGRN
-80 ALVEILAELFMRT
+80 ALVETLAELFVMT

-126 DAIARAFGS
+126 DAIALAFGS

-159 ESGSS
+159 DSS
-164 PAPTWAPPVREIFDR
+164 STPAPNRAPPVRGIFDS
-179 LLEIA
+179 LLKIA
-184 RTTGAGSVRAKVE
+184 HTTGTGSVRAKVE

-210 CNYLCRVPL
+210 CNYLCRIPL
-219 GRMRLGVGDPT
+219 GRMRLGVGDLT

-238 KVGDKSLRKELER
+238 RVGDKSLRKGLER

-274 EGLGVRVGN
+274 EHLGVRLGN
-283 TVRPALA
+283 PVRPALA

-297 AIIAKLGQ
+297 AIIAKLGW
-305 AAVERKFDGF
+305 AAVERKYDGF
-315 RCQGHKSGDDIKIF
+315 RCQVHKAGDDIKIF

-349 QVVVDTAIFEGEA
+349 QIVASTAIFEGEA
-362 LAYNPLSD
+362 LAFNPLSD

-401 DVLYADGESVMERS
+401 DVLYADGERVMERS
-415 YSERHAKLEYAVEAG
+415 YTERHAILKHAVEAG
-430 DTILISQAHTTGEP
+430 DTILISEAHTTSEP

-454 IQRGL
+454 IQHGL

-478 NWVKLKRT
+478 NWVKLKRA
-486 QAGNLQDTVDCVI
+486 QAGNLQDTVDGVI

-508 RAAFGVGALLVAS
+508 RTVFGVGALLVAT
-521 YDRERDVFPT
+521 YDPERDVFPT

-547 RERCVPHVSE
+547 KERCEPYVSE
-557 RKPARVESNIEP
+557 RKPARVESNIVP

-589 PIHPTGAQEGGQGYA
+589 PVHPTGTDEGGQGYA
-604 LRFPRLVGFRQ
+604 LRFPRLVSFRQ

-620 EDVTTVAEIVELYN
+620 EDVTTVAEIMELYN
-634 QQGARTTP
+634 QQGARTTR

>member
-1 MLPLQSPH
+1 M
-9 GVWMVRN
+9 
-16 HPNCVSA
+16 
-23 PGCFSMGR
+23 
-31 GRHGEGRASR
+31 
-41 QARRGRQYNGVNPE
+41 
-55 GKDGFVRFS
+55 RFS
-64 ELVQYFL
+64 ELVQYFRR
-71 KLEGTSGRI
+71 LEGTSGRN
-80 ALVEILAELFMRT
+80 ALVEVLAELFART

-126 DAIARAFGS
+126 DAIAWAFGG
-135 DRATVLERFDRLGD
+135 DRATVLVRFDRLGD

-164 PAPTWAPPVREIFDR
+164 PAPYMAPPVRGIFDR
-179 LLEIA
+179 LLKIA

-210 CNYLCRVPL
+210 CNYLCRISL

-238 KVGDKSLRKELER
+238 RVGDKSLRKGLER

-266 WEGGIEAV
+266 WEGGLEAV
-274 EGLGVRVGN
+274 ECLGVRVGN
-283 TVRPALA
+283 PVRPALA

-297 AIIAKLGQ
+297 AIIEKLGQ
-305 AAVERKFDGF
+305 AAVERKYDGF
-315 RCQGHKSGDDIKIF
+315 RCQVHKAGDDIKIF

-343 AEGARR
+343 VEGARR
-349 QVVVDTAIFEGEA
+349 QVVASTAIFEGEA

-401 DVLYADGESVMERS
+401 DVLYADGERVMERS
-415 YSERHAKLEYAVEAG
+415 YTERHAILERAVEAG
-430 DTILISQAHTTGEP
+430 DTILISEAHTSSEP

-454 IQRGL
+454 IQHGL

-478 NWVKLKRT
+478 NWVKLKRA
-486 QAGNLQDTVDCVI
+486 QAGNLQDTVDGVI

-508 RAAFGVGALLVAS
+508 RTVFGVGALLVAT
-521 YDRERDVFPT
+521 YDPERDVFPT

-547 RERCVPHVSE
+547 KERCEPYVSE

-589 PIHPTGAQEGGQGYA
+589 PVHPTGTDEGGQGYA
-604 LRFPRLVGFRQ
+604 LRFPRLVSFRQ

-620 EDVTTVAEIVELYN
+620 EDVTTVAEIMELYN
-634 QQGARTTP
+634 QQGARMTR

>member
-1 MLPLQSPH
+1 
-9 GVWMVRN
+9 
-16 HPNCVSA
+16 
-23 PGCFSMGR
+23 
-31 GRHGEGRASR
+31 
-41 QARRGRQYNGVNPE
+41 VNPE
-55 GKDGFVRFS
+55 RKDGFVRFS

-71 KLEGTSGRI
+71 KLEGTSGRN

-105 QGRLA
+105 QGRPA
-110 PYFEPVEIGLG
+110 PYFEPIEIGLG

-149 IGEAAAEIAA
+149 IGDAAAGIAV

-164 PAPTWAPPVREIFDR
+164 PAPTRAPQVREIFDT

-184 RTTGAGSVRAKVE
+184 RTTGAGSVGAKIGS
-197 AFASLLGELDPLS
+197 FASLLGELDPLS
-210 CNYLCRVPL
+210 CKYLCRVPL

-230 VLDAFSFA
+230 VLEAFSFA
-238 KVGDKSLRKELER
+238 RVGDKSLRKGLER

-283 TVRPALA
+283 PVRPALA

-297 AIIAKLGQ
+297 AIIAKLGR
-305 AAVERKFDGF
+305 AAVERKYDGF
-315 RCQGHKSGDDIKIF
+315 RCQVHKAGDDIRIF

-334 DMTASFPEI
+334 DMTSSFPEI

-349 QVVVDTAIFEGEA
+349 QVVAGTAIFEGEA

-401 DVLYADGESVMERS
+401 DVLYADGERVMERS
-415 YSERHAKLEYAVEAG
+415 YTERHAILEHAVEAG
-430 DTILISQAHTTGEP
+430 DTILISEAHTTGEP

-454 IQRGL
+454 IQNGL

-478 NWVKLKRT
+478 NWVKLKRA
-486 QAGNLQDTVDCVI
+486 QAGNLQDTVDGVI

-508 RAAFGVGALLVAS
+508 RTAFGVGALLLAV
-521 YDRERDVFPT
+521 YDPKRDVFPT

-547 RERCVPHVSE
+547 RERCEPYVSE

-576 VVIEVLADEITRS
+576 VVIEMLADEITRS
-589 PIHPTGAQEGGQGYA
+589 PVHPTGADEGGQGYA
-604 LRFPRLVGFRQ
+604 LRFPRLVNFRQ
-615 EDKKP
+615 EDKTP

>member
-1 MLPLQSPH
+1 M
-9 GVWMVRN
+9 
-16 HPNCVSA
+16 
-23 PGCFSMGR
+23 
-31 GRHGEGRASR
+31 
-41 QARRGRQYNGVNPE
+41 
-55 GKDGFVRFS
+55 RFS
-64 ELVQYFL
+64 ELVQYFRR
-71 KLEGTSGRI
+71 LEGTSGRN
-80 ALVEILAELFMRT
+80 ALVEVLAELFART

-126 DAIARAFGS
+126 DAIARAFGG

-164 PAPTWAPPVREIFDR
+164 PAPYRAPPVRGIFDR
-179 LLEIA
+179 LLKIA

-210 CNYLCRVPL
+210 CNYLCRIPL

-238 KVGDKSLRKELER
+238 RVGDKSLRKGLER

-266 WEGGIEAV
+266 WEGGLEAV
-274 EGLGVRVGN
+274 ECLGVRVGN
-283 TVRPALA
+283 PVRPALA

-297 AIIAKLGQ
+297 AIIEKLGQ
-305 AAVERKFDGF
+305 AAVERKYDGF
-315 RCQGHKSGDDIKIF
+315 RCQVHKAGDDIKIF

-343 AEGARR
+343 VEGARR
-349 QVVVDTAIFEGEA
+349 QVVASTAIFEGEA

-401 DVLYADGESVMERS
+401 DVLYADGERVMERS
-415 YSERHAKLEYAVEAG
+415 YTERHAILEHAVEAG
-430 DTILISQAHTTGEP
+430 DTILISEAHTSSEP

-454 IQRGL
+454 IQHGL

-478 NWVKLKRT
+478 NWVKLKRA
-486 QAGNLQDTVDCVI
+486 QAGNLQDTVDGVI

-508 RAAFGVGALLVAS
+508 RTVFGVGALLVAT
-521 YDRERDVFPT
+521 YDPERDVFPT

-547 RERCVPHVSE
+547 KERCEPYVSE

-589 PIHPTGAQEGGQGYA
+589 PVHPTGTDEGGSG
-604 LRFPRLVGFRQ
+604 LRFTVPAPR
-615 EDKKP
+615 
-620 EDVTTVAEIVELYN
+620 
-634 QQGARTTP
+634 

>member
-1 MLPLQSPH
+1 MT
-9 GVWMVRN
+9 R
-16 HPNCVSA
+16 
-23 PGCFSMGR
+23 
-31 GRHGEGRASR
+31 SR
-41 QARRGRQYNGVNPE
+41 TKGYV
-55 GKDGFVRFS
+55 VRFS
-64 ELVQYFL
+64 ELVQYFRR
-71 KLEGTSGRI
+71 LEGTSGRN
-80 ALVEILAELFMRT
+80 ALVEVLAELFART

-126 DAIARAFGS
+126 DAIAWAFGG

-164 PAPTWAPPVREIFDR
+164 PAPNRAPTVRGIFDR
-179 LLEIA
+179 LLKIA

-210 CNYLCRVPL
+210 CNYLCRIPL

-238 KVGDKSLRKELER
+238 RVGDKSLRKQLER

-274 EGLGVRVGN
+274 ERLGVRVGN
-283 TVRPALA
+283 PVRPALA

-297 AIIAKLGQ
+297 AIIAKLGR
-305 AAVERKFDGF
+305 AAVERKYDGF
-315 RCQGHKSGDDIKIF
+315 RCQVHKAGDDIKIF

-349 QVVVDTAIFEGEA
+349 QVVASTAIFEGEA

-401 DVLYADGESVMERS
+401 DVLYADGERVMERS
-415 YSERHAKLEYAVEAG
+415 YTERHAILEHAVEAG
-430 DTILISQAHTTGEP
+430 DTILISEAHTTSEP

-454 IQRGL
+454 IQHGL

-478 NWVKLKRT
+478 NWVKLKRA
-486 QAGNLQDTVDCVI
+486 QAGNLQDTVDGVI

-508 RAAFGVGALLVAS
+508 RTVFGVGALLVAT
-521 YDRERDVFPT
+521 YDPERDVFPT

-547 RERCVPHVSE
+547 KERCEPYVSE
-557 RKPARVESNIEP
+557 RKPARVESNIDP

-589 PIHPTGAQEGGQGYA
+589 PVHPTGTDKGGQGYA
-604 LRFPRLVGFRQ
+604 LRFPRLVSFRQ

-620 EDVTTVAEIVELYN
+620 EDVTTVAEIMELYN
-634 QQGARTTP
+634 QQGARTTR